1 MKKLLVQKSLRAAVS
16 HAGRTVARERT
27 HTQRAVAWMRSLPGR
42 ARNAPLADPD
52 PGPPPQM
59 PDLRQVM
66 ADARQKSL
74 KVGGIALGV
83 AAWMETAERYREYK
97 SGDPMT
103 FGKVWKSTV
112 KVGLRGWQASQAA
125 SRRHISIVAVD
136 AAARVVAWQ
145 AARRAANSG
154 AWRIVYKVSKGV
166 AGNAGRVFLAVD
178 IFTTMAKDI
187 RRYREGDLAE
197 KDFYRNV
204 ALTGV
209 SVAAP
214 TLGSSLGPVG
224 ATAGLTV
231 AIAAGMMRK

>member
-1 MKKLLVQKSLRAAVS
+1 MSVSKSLRAAMTQVGP
-16 HAGRTVARERT
+16 HVARERT
-27 HTQRAVAWMRSLPGR
+27 QTERAVAWMRSLPAR
-42 ARNAPLADPD
+42 ARTAPLADPD
-52 PGPPPQM
+52 PGPPPAM

-66 ADARQKSL
+66 MDARQKSL

-83 AAWMETAERYREYK
+83 AAWMETFKVYEEYK
-97 SGDPMT
+97 SGDPIT

-112 KVGLRGWQASQAA
+112 RVTMRGWSASQSA

-145 AARRAANSG
+145 AARRAAKSST
-154 AWRIVYKVSKGV
+154 WRIVHVISKGV
-166 AGNAGRVFLAVD
+166 AGNAGRIFLAVD
-178 IFTTMAKDI
+178 VFTTMAKDI

-197 KDFYRNV
+197 NDFYRNV

-209 SVAAP
+209 AVAAP